1 MNKDLTPPEEYPT
14 DNWED
19 MVKRVRKTTAPNYK
33 NNLFR
38 KIIDSLYEFLVEV
51 FGFQLYLVM

>member
-51 FGFQLYLVM
+51 FGF